1 MAELTES
8 PTRPRPDPSGSAPPP
23 APRRSVLDVLDRYD
37 RWILPA
43 PALIVVAVMLAFPII
58 YTLYLSFHEW
68 SGGLRPPEFLGLEN
82 FTRSLTDE
90 LFWGSIWRTVYFVT
104 LSVGMQVVL
113 GVGAA
118 LLFHRRFPGR
128 GLARTFFMF
137 PMIATPAAVALV
149 WKMMFDPTIGVLNY
163 LVESGGGPTLL
174 WISDANLAIPALAIV
189 DTWMWT
195 PLVMLIV
202 LAGLAALPQEP
213 YEAAKVDGAGEI
225 RTFVSI
231 TLPLL
236 RPVILVAA
244 LFRLIDAIKTFDIIK
259 VITDGG
265 PGNSSETLNLYA
277 FKQGLSYLHFGYGST
292 LLVWLTLLVF
302 VVAIVFNRLRARSEQ
317 R

>member
-1 MAELTES
+1 MAQLTDS
-8 PTRPRPDPSGSAPPP
+8 PSRQRPASATPPP
-23 APRRSVLDVLDRYD
+23 PPRRSVLDVLDRYD

-43 PALIVVAVMLAFPII
+43 PALIVVVVMLAFPIV
-58 YTLYLSFHEW
+58 YTIYLSFHEW
-68 SGGLRPPEFLGLEN
+68 SGGLRPPEFVGLDN
-82 FTRSLTDE
+82 VTRSLTDGQ
-90 LFWGSIWRTVYFVT
+90 FWGSIWRTVYFVG

-163 LVESGGGPTLL
+163 LVQSVGGPTLL
-174 WISDANLAIPALAIV
+174 WISDANLVIPALAIV

-202 LAGLAALPQEP
+202 LSGLAALPQEP
-213 YEAAKVDGAGEI
+213 FEAAKVDGAGEI
-225 RTFVSI
+225 RTFLSV

-265 PGNSSETLNLYA
+265 PGHASETLNLYA
-277 FKQGLSYLHFGYGST
+277 FKQGLSYLHFGYGSM

-302 VVAIVFNRLRARSEQ
+302 GVAIVFTRLRARSEQ
-317 R
+317 G

>member
-1 MAELTES
+1 MAPLTQS
-8 PTRPRPDPSGSAPPP
+8 PPRSAPKPSQP
-23 APRRSVLDVLDRYD
+23 APRRTVLDVLDRYD
-37 RWILPA
+37 RYILPA
-43 PALIVVAVMLAFPII
+43 PALIVVVAMLAFPIG
-58 YTLYLSFHEW
+58 YTIYLSFHEW
-68 SGGLRPPEFLGLEN
+68 SGGLRPPEFVGLDN
-82 FTRSLTDE
+82 LTRSLSDSQ
-90 LFWGSIWRTVYFVT
+90 FWGSIGRTIYFVT
-104 LSVGMQVVL
+104 LSVGLQVVL

-118 LLFHRRFPGR
+118 LLFHQRFPGR
-128 GLARTFFMF
+128 GVARTLFMF

-149 WKMMFDPTIGVLNY
+149 WKMMFDPTIGILNY
-163 LVESGGGPTLL
+163 LVQSVGGPTLL
-174 WISDANLAIPALAIV
+174 WISDANLVIPALAIV

-213 YEAAKVDGAGEI
+213 FEAAKVDGAGPL

-236 RPVILVAA
+236 SPVILVAA

-265 PGNSSETLNLYA
+265 PGTASETLNLYA
-277 FKQGLSYLHFGYGST
+277 FKQGLSYLHFGYGSM

-302 VVAIVFNRLRARSEQ
+302 VVAIVFTRLRARTDQ
-317 R
+317 G

>member
-1 MAELTES
+1 MAQLTDS
-8 PTRPRPDPSGSAPPP
+8 PPPPTRKTP
-23 APRRSVLDVLDRYD
+23 APQPARRRLLDVLDRYD
-37 RWILPA
+37 RYILPA
-43 PALIVVAVMLAFPII
+43 PALIVVVAMLAFPIG

-68 SGGLRPPEFLGLEN
+68 SGGLRPPEFVGLDN
-82 FTRSLTDE
+82 VTRSLTDGQ
-90 LFWGSIWRTVYFVT
+90 FWGSIWRTVYFVT
-104 LSVGMQVVL
+104 LSVGLQVVL

-118 LLFHRRFPGR
+118 LLFHQRFPGR
-128 GLARTFFMF
+128 GMARTLFMF

-149 WKMMFDPTIGVLNY
+149 WKMMFDPTIGILNY
-163 LVESGGGPTLL
+163 LVQSVGGPTLL
-174 WISDANLAIPALAIV
+174 WISDADLVIPALAIV

-213 YEAAKVDGAGEI
+213 FEAAKVDGAGPL
-225 RTFVSI
+225 RTFVSV

-236 RPVILVAA
+236 SPVILVAA

-265 PGNSSETLNLYA
+265 PGTASETLNLYA
-277 FKQGLSYLHFGYGST
+277 FKQGLSYLHFGYGSM

-302 VVAIVFNRLRARSEQ
+302 VVAIVFTRLRARTDQ
-317 R
+317 G